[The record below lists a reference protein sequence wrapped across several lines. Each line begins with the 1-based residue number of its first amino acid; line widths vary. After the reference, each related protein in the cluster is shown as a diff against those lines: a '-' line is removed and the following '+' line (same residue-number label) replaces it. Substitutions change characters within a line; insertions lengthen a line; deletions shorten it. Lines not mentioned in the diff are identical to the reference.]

1 MTKKQIKEFAKK
13 FAVLEKARLR
23 AEDKAEVKKAEMA
36 IQLLSEQLFNLG
48 VSVDD
53 MLTIDNIVQELIE
66 KI

>member
-13 FAVLEKARLR
+13 FTVLEKARSR
-23 AEDKAEVKKAEMA
+23 AESKTEIQEAEMA
-36 IQLLSEQLFNLG
+36 IQLLSEQLFDLG
-48 VSVDD
+48 ASMDD